1 MLLDGTKQF
10 GYEEHVYPPHRHKD
24 EDLFDHHVAQ
34 GILHKEVVLDPF
46 VPPVHKKDGR
56 ILEGFRHV
64 YYTRKGEEW
73 RIPAWQL
80 LWSTAE
86 KQRWNEGLERLS
98 SMLFGYEDWQT
109 ECWLTLLRE
118 NKGGWG
124 GRALYFAVTAAQLGL
139 IEAVGFRAFPPAE
152 SRPLTF
158 ALSDMRPT
166 DEEALQLLNDE
177 NVALVRAF
185 ISRGSCLAG
194 LREGQTGPQYT
205 VAPDLLPELNRNFV
219 GELKLIAVQKAVAS

>member
-1 MLLDGTKQF
+1 MITDERDACRQFVLQAIDTDLGIVVLETKFRVRAVDDLRIILGPRALSDPELSQLYYPTKNELTSIIERFDVAFDCKDWAVRLHDLEARGRVPYLLHWVHVLPMLLDGTKQF

-124 GRALYFAVTAAQLGL
+124 GRCTSL
-139 IEAVGFRAFPPAE
+139 
-152 SRPLTF
+152 
-158 ALSDMRPT
+158 
-166 DEEALQLLNDE
+166 
-177 NVALVRAF
+177 
-185 ISRGSCLAG
+185 
-194 LREGQTGPQYT
+194 
-205 VAPDLLPELNRNFV
+205 
-219 GELKLIAVQKAVAS
+219 